1 MSPTPATRGR
11 ASRPRAQRALLLA
24 VALAAGAYNAC
35 PAAFRAV
42 TLAWT
47 PSPDAAWVSGY
58 RLYVATNR
66 VSAHHLTNALYS
78 LDCSNRLSCTVSNL
92 PRGQR
97 FYFVATAYAVTPTNI
112 LESEP
117 SNEVLYR
124 VPIRRGG
131 PTTNRPAARPLF
143 SPRQT
148 P

>member
-1 MSPTPATRGR
+1 MKA
-11 ASRPRAQRALLLA
+11 ALLLA
-24 VALAAGAYNAC
+24 LALPFGAYNA
-35 PAAFRAV
+35 PSAALRSV

-66 VSAHHLTNALYS
+66 VATHHLTNALYA
-78 LDCSNRLSCTVSNL
+78 LDCSNRLSVTLSNL
-92 PRGQR
+92 PRGAR
-97 FYFVATAYAVTPTNI
+97 YYFVATAYAVTDTNT

-117 SNEVLYR
+117 SNEVFYQ

-131 PTTNRPAARPLF
+131 PTTNRPTARPL
-143 SPRQT
+143 SAPRQT